1 MQRASTIGDGCS
13 PSRKIQSARG
23 ESVLSEEALSIR
35 NLHTHFRTEEG
46 VVKSVRGVDLDV
58 GRGEVVGLVGE
69 SGSGKSVTAHSVMR
83 LIPSNGSIVSG
94 EILFEGEDLARATSR
109 QMQKVRGNRIA
120 MIFQEPMTSLNP
132 VLRIGEQVA
141 DVLRLHRG
149 LSSRQALEEAR
160 NLLERVGIPDP
171 QARLAAFPHELS
183 GGQRQRVMIA
193 TALACRP
200 TLIIADEPTTA
211 LDVTIQAQILDL
223 LRDLKRDFG
232 CSVLLITHDL
242 GVISETADRVAVM
255 YAGQIV
261 EIADVETLFEEPLHP
276 YTIGLMRSV
285 PSLESELTEDRL
297 LPVIGGVVP
306 NLADL
311 PAGCAFQTRCSHV
324 HDRCRTD
331 EPPLRPT
338 GPGHQV
344 RCWLHEARHE
354 A

>member
-1 MQRASTIGDGCS
+1 MLPAGVERTPATREQRTRNAEVVVQE
-13 PSRKIQSARG
+13 K
-23 ESVLSEEALSIR
+23 VLSIR

-46 VVKSVRGVDLDV
+46 VVKSVRGVDLEI
-58 GRGEVVGLVGE
+58 GHGEVVGLVGE

-83 LIPSNGSIVSG
+83 LIPPNGRIVEG
-94 EILFEGEDLARATSR
+94 QILFEDADLVHASVR
-109 QMQKVRGNRIA
+109 QMQKVRGDRIA

-149 LSSRQALEEAR
+149 LSRRAALAEAGE
-160 NLLERVGIPDP
+160 LLARVGIPDP
-171 QARLAAFPHELS
+171 QARLASFPHELS

-193 TALACRP
+193 AALACRP
-200 TLIIADEPTTA
+200 QLIIADEPTTA

-261 EIADVETLFEEPLHP
+261 EVAEVATLFEQPLHP
-276 YTIGLMRSV
+276 YSVGLMRSV
-285 PSLESELTEDRL
+285 PQIDGEIPEDRL

-311 PAGCAFQTRCSHV
+311 PQGCAFQTRCPHV
-324 HDRCRTD
+324 HERCRAEEPSLRGTD
-331 EPPLRPT
+331 
-338 GPGHQV
+338 PGHLV
-344 RCWLHEARHE
+344 RCWLHEA
-354 A
+354 

>member
-1 MQRASTIGDGCS
+1 MLPAGVERTPATREQRTRNAEVVVQE
-13 PSRKIQSARG
+13 K
-23 ESVLSEEALSIR
+23 VLSIR

-46 VVKSVRGVDLDV
+46 VVKSVRGVDLEI
-58 GRGEVVGLVGE
+58 GHGEVVGLVGE

-83 LIPSNGSIVSG
+83 LIPPNGRIVEG
-94 EILFEGEDLARATSR
+94 QILFEDADLVHASVR
-109 QMQKVRGNRIA
+109 QMQKVRGDRIA

-149 LSSRQALEEAR
+149 LSRRAALAEAGE
-160 NLLERVGIPDP
+160 LLARVGIPDP
-171 QARLAAFPHELS
+171 QARLASFPHELS

-193 TALACRP
+193 AALACRP
-200 TLIIADEPTTA
+200 QLIIADEPTTA

-261 EIADVETLFEEPLHP
+261 EVAEVATLFEQPLHP
-276 YTIGLMRSV
+276 YSVGLMRSV
-285 PSLESELTEDRL
+285 PQIDGEIPEDRL

-311 PAGCAFQTRCSHV
+311 PQGCAFQTRCPHV
-324 HDRCRTD
+324 YERCRTE
-331 EPPLRPT
+331 EPSLR
-338 GPGHQV
+338 GADPGHLV
-344 RCWLHEARHE
+344 RCWLHEA
-354 A
+354 

>member
-1 MQRASTIGDGCS
+1 M
-13 PSRKIQSARG
+13 P
-23 ESVLSEEALSIR
+23 EEVISIR
-35 NLHTHFRTEEG
+35 NLHTHFRTEDG
-46 VVKSVRGVDLDV
+46 VVKSVRGVDLDI

-83 LIPSNGSIVSG
+83 LIPPSGRIVEG
-94 EILFEGEDLARATSR
+94 QILFEGADLAQASVR
-109 QMQKVRGNRIA
+109 QMQKVRGDRIA

-132 VLRIGEQVA
+132 VLRVGEQVA

-149 LSSRQALEEAR
+149 LSKREALDEAR
-160 NLLERVGIPDP
+160 DLLGRVGIPDP
-171 QARLAAFPHELS
+171 QARLASFPHELS

-200 TLIIADEPTTA
+200 QLIIADEPTTA

-261 EIADVETLFEEPLHP
+261 EVAEVAALFDEPMHP

-285 PSLESELTEDRL
+285 PRLDGDLPEDRL

-306 NLADL
+306 NLAEL
-311 PAGCAFQTRCSHV
+311 PAGCAFQTRCPHV
-324 HDRCRTD
+324 HERCRSQ
-331 EPPLRPT
+331 EPLLHAVHS
-338 GPGHQV
+338 GHQV
-344 RCWLHEARHE
+344 RCWLHDA
-354 A
+354 

>member
-1 MQRASTIGDGCS
+1 M
-13 PSRKIQSARG
+13 
-23 ESVLSEEALSIR
+23 SEDVLSIR
-35 NLHTHFRTEEG
+35 NLHTHFRTEDG
-46 VVKSVRGVDLDV
+46 VVKSVRGVDLDI
-58 GRGEVVGLVGE
+58 GPGEVVGLVGE
-69 SGSGKSVTAHSVMR
+69 SGSGKSVTAHSIMR
-83 LIPSNGSIVSG
+83 LIPSSGRIVQG
-94 EILFEGEDLARATSR
+94 EILFEGEDLAHASVR

-149 LSSRQALEEAR
+149 LSKAQALDEAK
-160 NLLERVGIPDP
+160 NLLGRVGIPDP
-171 QARLAAFPHELS
+171 QARLANFPHELS

-200 TLIIADEPTTA
+200 KLIIADEPTTA

-223 LRDLKRDFG
+223 LIDLKHDVG

-261 EIADVETLFEEPLHP
+261 EFAEVAALFDEPLHP
-276 YTIGLMRSV
+276 YTLGLMRSV
-285 PSLESELTEDRL
+285 PKLDEDLPEDRL

-306 NLADL
+306 NLAEL
-311 PAGCAFQTRCSHV
+311 PDGCAFQTRCPHV
-324 HDRCRTD
+324 QPRCRIE
-331 EPPLRPT
+331 EPPLREARPA
-338 GPGHQV
+338 HKV
-344 RCWLHEARHE
+344 RCWLHDA
-354 A
+354 